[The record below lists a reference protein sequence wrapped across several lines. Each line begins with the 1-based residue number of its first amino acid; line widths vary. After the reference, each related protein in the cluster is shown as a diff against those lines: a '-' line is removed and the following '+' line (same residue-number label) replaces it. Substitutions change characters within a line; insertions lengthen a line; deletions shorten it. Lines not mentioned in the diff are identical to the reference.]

1 MKDTINYILP
11 IYGGIFKDT
20 TGKFNKNLAKDIASK
35 VKYLLDINKISV
47 GLNSV
52 EESPMGVKL
61 WLENDLPYFE
71 KTSQTLKKILPDL
84 NLQFEY
90 EVTLGTESNRKGVY
104 LLFTKNKEQRETV
117 SLGNLLKMD
126 SFWNLY
132 QDSNTKVAL
141 GINDKNE
148 PVVLNVEDF
157 PHALISG
164 TTGSGKSTCM
174 NVIATSIIATVAP
187 SKCKLVLIDPKAT
200 ELEKFRFAPHNLF
213 LGEVATNSYEIKKM
227 LWQIERIRQKKQD
240 IFADNKVSNI
250 QQYNELEDETTMSS
264 IIVLVDELGQVCCDK
279 SSQMAL
285 FRLASLSRTAGIHL
299 ICATQKPSAKL
310 LPTEFRDN
318 LNTRI
323 AFKAASKSASR
334 VAIEETGAEKL
345 IGKGD
350 GLYYDI
356 KSLSYRNFQCAYISD
371 EEIAKCIEF
380 SNNQFTN

>member
-1 MKDTINYILP
+1 MKDTINYTLP
-11 IYGGIFKDT
+11 IYGGIFKET
-20 TGKFNKNLAKDIASK
+20 VGKSNKNLAKDIASK
-35 VKYLLDINKISV
+35 IKYLLDINKISV
-47 GLNSV
+47 GLSSI

-71 KTSQTLKKILPDL
+71 KTSQTLKKILLDL

-117 SLGNLLKMD
+117 SLGNLLKTD

-148 PVVLNVEDF
+148 LVVLNVEDF

-213 LGEVATNSYEIKKM
+213 SGEVATNSYEIKKI
-227 LWQIERIRQKKQD
+227 LWQIERIRQKRQN
-240 IFADNKVSNI
+240 IFTDNKVSNI
-250 QQYNELEDETTMSS
+250 QQYNSLKDETMSS

>member
-1 MKDTINYILP
+1 MKETINYTLP
-11 IYGGIFKDT
+11 IYGEVFKDT
-20 TGKFNKNLAKDIASK
+20 VGKFNRNLAKDIASK

-47 GLNSV
+47 GVSSI

-71 KTSQTLKKILPDL
+71 RTVQTLKRILPDL

-104 LLFTKNKEQRETV
+104 FLFTKNKEQRETV
-117 SLGNLLKMD
+117 GLGKLLKTD
-126 SFWNLY
+126 LFWNLY
-132 QDSNTKVAL
+132 QGSNTKVAL

-148 PVVLNVEDF
+148 PVILNVEDF

-174 NVIATSIIATVAP
+174 NIIATSIIATVAP
-187 SKCKLVLIDPKAT
+187 SKCKLVLIDPKTT

-213 LGEVATNSYEIKKM
+213 SGGVATNSYEIKKV
-227 LWQIERIRQKKQD
+227 LWQIERIRQKRQI
-240 IFADNKVSNI
+240 IFADNKVANI
-250 QQYNELEDETTMSS
+250 QQYNSLENENMAS

-285 FRLASLSRTAGIHL
+285 FRLASLSRTSGIHL

-334 VAIEETGAEKL
+334 VAIEEVGAEKL

-356 KSLSYRNFQCAYISD
+356 NSLSYRNFQCAYVSD

-380 SNNQFTN
+380 SNSQFTN

>member
-11 IYGGIFKDT
+11 IYGGIFKET
-20 TGKFNKNLAKDIASK
+20 VGKSNKNLAKDIASK
-35 VKYLLDINKISV
+35 IKYLLDINKISV
-47 GLNSV
+47 GLSSI

-90 EVTLGTESNRKGVY
+90 EVALGTESNRKGVY

-213 LGEVATNSYEIKKM
+213 SGEVATNSYEIKKM
-227 LWQIERIRQKKQD
+227 LWQIERIRQKRQD

-380 SNNQFTN
+380 SNNQFIN

>member
-20 TGKFNKNLAKDIASK
+20 VGKSDKILAKDIASK

-47 GLNSV
+47 GLNSI

-213 LGEVATNSYEIKKM
+213 SGEVATNSYKIKKM
-227 LWQIERIRQKKQD
+227 LWQIERIRQKRQD

>member
-1 MKDTINYILP
+1 MKDTINYTLP
-11 IYGGIFKDT
+11 IYGGIFKET
-20 TGKFNKNLAKDIASK
+20 VGKSNKNLAKDIASK
-35 VKYLLDINKISV
+35 IKYLLDINKISV
-47 GLNSV
+47 GLSSI

-71 KTSQTLKKILPDL
+71 KTSQTLKKILLDL

-117 SLGNLLKMD
+117 SLGNLLKTD

-213 LGEVATNSYEIKKM
+213 SGEVATNSYEIKKI
-227 LWQIERIRQKKQD
+227 LWQIERIRQKRQN
-240 IFADNKVSNI
+240 IFTDNKVSNI
-250 QQYNELEDETTMSS
+250 QQYNSLKDETMSS

>member
-20 TGKFNKNLAKDIASK
+20 VGKPSKNLAKSIASK

-47 GLNSV
+47 EMSSI
-52 EESPMGVKL
+52 EESPMGVKI

-71 KTSQTLKKILPDL
+71 RTVQTLKKILSDL

-104 LLFTKNKEQRETV
+104 LLFIKNKEQRETV
-117 SLGNLLKMD
+117 DLGELLKTD

-148 PVVLNVEDF
+148 PVILNVEDF

-174 NVIATSIIATVAP
+174 NAIATSIIATVAP

-213 LGEVATNSYEIKKM
+213 SGEVATNSYEIKKV
-227 LWQIERIRQKKQD
+227 LWQIERIRQKRQI
-240 IFADNKVSNI
+240 IFADNKVANI
-250 QQYNELEDETTMSS
+250 QQYNNLKNETMSS

-285 FRLASLSRTAGIHL
+285 FRLASLSRAAGIYL

-323 AFKAASKSASR
+323 AFKSASKSASR
-334 VAIEETGAEKL
+334 VAIEEAGAEKL

-356 KSLSYRNFQCAYISD
+356 NSLSYRNFQCVYVSD

-380 SNNQFTN
+380 SNSQFTN

>member
-1 MKDTINYILP
+1 MKDTINYTLP

-20 TGKFNKNLAKDIASK
+20 IGKSNRNLAKDIASK

-47 GLNSV
+47 GVSSV

-71 KTSQTLKKILPDL
+71 RTVQTLKKILFDF
-84 NLQFEY
+84 NLHFEY
-90 EVTLGTESNRKGVY
+90 EVTLGMESDRKGVY
-104 LLFTKNKEQRETV
+104 LLFTKNKEQRESV
-117 SLGNLLKMD
+117 GLGKLLKTD

-132 QDSNTKVAL
+132 QGSNTKVAL

-148 PVVLNVEDF
+148 PVILNIEDF

-200 ELEKFRFAPHNLF
+200 ELEKFRFASHNLF
-213 LGEVATNSYEIKKM
+213 SGEVATNSYEIKKM
-227 LWQIERIRQKKQD
+227 LWQIERIRQKRQD

-250 QQYNELEDETTMSS
+250 QQYNSLENKTTMSL
-264 IIVLVDELGQVCCDK
+264 IIVLVDELSQVCCDK

-334 VAIEETGAEKL
+334 VAIEEVGAEKL

-356 KSLSYRNFQCAYISD
+356 NSLFYRNFQCAYVSD